1 MLRSILRDIFSRFD
15 SFQYMALGKHPR
27 SLQWK
32 LHPAYIA
39 TCILLLVAA
48 SFLFWPYTSPSGTD
62 QTCFAYTPLRPYK
75 PSSNVTQSK
84 WRQKIIKHPPT
95 DILEVQLEKPQRLK
109 QIQFPFA
116 LPKQISDVSNERRE
130 AVTETFMRAWTA
142 YKQEAWL
149 KDEVQPMTGKSN
161 NQFGGWGAT
170 LIDSLDTL
178 WIFDMK
184 DEFQEAVDAALTVDF
199 NNPPDDK
206 DISIFETTIRFLGG
220 LLSAY
225 ELPGCRDTRVLDKAI
240 EVGDML
246 YHAFDN
252 PNRTPIGKWNPKIVL
267 LDGVDPTPPDK
278 ESLVSFG
285 SLTMEF
291 TRLSQLTGDM
301 RYFDAVQRLT
311 NILESQ
317 QYTTKL
323 PGMWP
328 LEYSWQEVV
337 FYGNDFGLGANGD
350 SSYEYLLKMYPLLG
364 GTSQATQYQRMYTST
379 IEKAMEHNFFRPMS
393 PTPADVLI
401 SGKVMV
407 NQDGST
413 TLITESEH
421 LTCFL
426 GGMVGLGGK
435 LFLNASHVDTAEKIT
450 QGCVWAYKSSPSGI
464 MPENGKLAECP
475 SPASCP
481 WDEELWK
488 QRGGGAWKPPYN
500 HVRDSRYLLRPEAL
514 ESLFYM
520 YRITGEPR
528 YQDMAWDMYQTIE
541 RNTKATFGNAELSSV
556 MADPPPQSDSMQ
568 SFWFSEA
575 VKYLYLIFSEAD
587 LVSLDDFVFNTEA
600 HPFRI
605 PK

>member
-1 MLRSILRDIFSRFD
+1 MTAAWLTAAWLI
-15 SFQYMALGKHPR
+15 QMAVHETEAAQPNDTE
-27 SLQWK
+27 
-32 LHPAYIA
+32 
-39 TCILLLVAA
+39 TCRNQRC
-48 SFLFWPYTSPSGTD
+48 FPYTPS
-62 QTCFAYTPLRPYK
+62 RPYK

-95 DILEVQLEKPQRLK
+95 HILEIHPEKPKLLR

-116 LPKQISDVSNERRE
+116 HPDQTSEVSKKRRE

-149 KDEVQPMTGKSN
+149 KDEVQPMTGMSN

-199 NNPPDDK
+199 NNPPDNK

-252 PNRTPIGKWNPKIVL
+252 PNRTPIGKWDPKMVL
-267 LDGVDPTPPDK
+267 LDGIDPTPPDK
-278 ESLVSFG
+278 ESLVSIG

-328 LEYSWQEVV
+328 LEYSWHEVV
-337 FYGNDFGLGANGD
+337 FDGNEFGLGANGD

-364 GTSQATQYQRMYTST
+364 GISQATQYQRMYTST
-379 IEKAMEHNFFRPMS
+379 IEKATEHNFFRPMS

-401 SGKVMV
+401 SGKVVV
-407 NQDGST
+407 NKDGST

-426 GGMVGLGGK
+426 GGMLALGGK
-435 LFLNASHVDTAEKIT
+435 LFLNASHIDTAAKLT
-450 QGCVWAYKSSPSGI
+450 QGCVWAYESSPSGI
-464 MPENGKLAECP
+464 MPENGKLAQCP

-481 WDEELWK
+481 WDERLWK
-488 QRGGGAWKPPYN
+488 QRGGGSYKPPYT
-500 HVRDSRYLLRPEAL
+500 HVRDARYLLRPEAL

-528 YQDMAWDMYQTIE
+528 YQDMAWSMYETIE
-541 RNTKATFGNAELSSV
+541 RHTKATFGNAELSSV
-556 MADPPPQSDSMQ
+556 MADPPPQRDSMQ
-568 SFWFSEA
+568 SFC
-575 VKYLYLIFSEAD
+575 EAD
-587 LVSLDDFVFNTEA
+587 LA

-605 PK
+605 PR